1 MIYHIGSSSTIMGVA
16 NRSRDILQIRLTDVA
31 KLYMGY
37 EVVVRGIGLVC
48 ALGTTLDVAWRRLLA
63 GETGIALSQVFPE
76 LPSYPLALV
85 DSQMPSTPD
94 ILLEQALN
102 MAVADAGWD
111 LTLPDCGVAI
121 ASSRGYQVLWER
133 YLREGK
139 GDLLATL
146 PHMLALQVARQIGTT
161 GPVASPMSACTSGL
175 WAIAHGVEWLQM
187 GICRRAIVG
196 ATESCITPLNLTGFS
211 QLGALATTGAYPFDK
226 NREGIALGEG
236 AAVLLLEAIPQGRS
250 YPEKTYGRVLGCAF
264 SNDAYHPTAPN
275 PDYQLAADTIK
286 LCLQR
291 SKVSLESV
299 GYIHAHGTGTRLNDR
314 REAGLIQSLFPQ
326 GVPVSSTK
334 GATGHTLG
342 ASGMLGAAFT
352 LLAIQQQ
359 VLPPCAG
366 LSEPEFDLDFIL
378 NTKPYRIETAICLG
392 FGFGGQNAVVSFGLN
407 G

>member
-1 MIYHIGSSSTIMGVA
+1 MS
-16 NRSRDILQIRLTDVA
+16 
-31 KLYMGY
+31 Y
-37 EVVVRGIGLVC
+37 EIVVTGIGIVC
-48 ALGTTLDVAWRRLLA
+48 ALGSTVDVIWRRLLA
-63 GETGIALSQVFPE
+63 GETGIEQYKMFPK
-76 LPSYPLALV
+76 LPSYPLGLLT
-85 DSQMPSTPD
+85 PSNSSLPD
-94 ILLEQALN
+94 VLLQQALDE
-102 MAVADAGWD
+102 ALADAGWD

-133 YLREGK
+133 YIREGK

-146 PHMLALQVARQIGTT
+146 PHMLALQVARQVGSM

-175 WAIAHGVEWLQM
+175 SAIAHGVEWLQTGM
-187 GICRRAIVG
+187 CRRAIVG

-226 NREGIALGEG
+226 HREGIVLGEG
-236 AAVLLLEAIPQGRS
+236 AAVLLLEAVPQGKS
-250 YPEKTYGRVLGCAF
+250 YPEKAYGRVLGYAF

-314 REAGLIQSLFPQ
+314 REAGLIQSLFSQ

-352 LLAIQQQ
+352 LLAMQQQ
-359 VLPPCAG
+359 VLPPCVG
-366 LSEPEFDLDFIL
+366 LSEPEFDLDFVF
-378 NTKPYRIETAICLG
+378 NTKRYRIETALCLG
-392 FGFGGQNAVVSFGLN
+392 FGFGGQNAVVAFGLS

>member
-1 MIYHIGSSSTIMGVA
+1 MS
-16 NRSRDILQIRLTDVA
+16 
-31 KLYMGY
+31 Y
-37 EVVVRGIGLVC
+37 EIVVTGIGIVC
-48 ALGTTLDVAWRRLLA
+48 ALGKTVDLVWQRLLA
-63 GETGIALSQVFPE
+63 GKTGINHYQIVPE
-76 LPSYPLALV
+76 LPSYPLGLV
-85 DSQMPSTPD
+85 DTKPSANPA
-94 ILLEQALN
+94 LLLDEAVKMALR
-102 MAVADAGWD
+102 DAGWD
-111 LTLPDCGVAI
+111 LPLNDCGVAI
-121 ASSRGYQVLWER
+121 ASSRGYQVLWEQ
-133 YLREGK
+133 YVKEGK
-139 GDLLATL
+139 GDLLAAL
-146 PHMLALQVARQIGTT
+146 PHMLALQVARQVGTT

-187 GICRRAIVG
+187 GMCRRVIVG

-226 NREGIALGEG
+226 NREGIVLGEG
-236 AAVLLLEAIPQGRS
+236 AAVLLLEAIRQGRS
-250 YPEKTYGRVLGCAF
+250 YPEKAYGRVLGSAF

-291 SKVSLESV
+291 SKVSLKSV

-359 VLPPCAG
+359 VLPPCVG
-366 LSEPEFDLDFIL
+366 LSEPEFNLDFVL
-378 NTKPYRIETAICLG
+378 NTKPCRIETALCLG
-392 FGFGGQNAVVSFGLN
+392 FGFGGQNAVVAFGLS